1 MDDKRPVGRG
11 RGSRP
16 PLTGGQPV
24 RPAGVAPFPAQGPS
38 APPGLSAFP
47 PLGGGGGAGA
57 DEKLRVS
64 F

>member
-1 MDDKRPVGRG
+1 MEEKRPVGRG

-24 RPAGVAPFPAQGPS
+24 RPTGAAPPPGYPPAGPS
-38 APPGLSAFP
+38 APGGHSGFP
-47 PLGGGGGAGA
+47 PLGGGG
-57 DEKLRVS
+57 DENLRVS